1 MLFFN
6 EVGKNKSKNI
16 QLNILGMTALD
27 RILRSF
33 TIPVHFTDSSLHPF
47 SLAVIL
53 NDIGINQ
60 RRTILELG
68 SGISTLV
75 IAKYFDMYAPE
86 GKIYS
91 VEEDKGWLDVLHT
104 LLEKE
109 NLTSRVELIHAPVKT
124 ENNKRWY
131 DKDFISRFAANGVNL
146 DTLLVDGP
154 QAWRRGSRT
163 VRKNVPKEIFK
174 LLNENS
180 SVFLDDIDRYG
191 EKLAMIEWSRLHGL
205 RFSVLPSNTAFATK
219 GKKYNFSIL

>member
-6 EVGKNKSKNI
+6 TVGKNKARNI

-27 RILRSF
+27 RILQSF

-60 RRTILELG
+60 RRTVLELG

-75 IAKYFDMYAPE
+75 IAKYFALHAPE
-86 GKIYS
+86 GKVYS
-91 VEEDKGWLDVLHT
+91 VEEDEGWLAVLRT

-109 NLTSRVELIHAPVKT
+109 NLTDRVELIHAPVKT
-124 ENNKRWY
+124 DGNKKWY
-131 DKDFISRFAANGVNL
+131 DKNFIHALTTRGVKL
-146 DTLLVDGP
+146 DTILVDGP
-154 QAWRRGSRT
+154 QAWRKGSRT
-163 VRKNVPKEIFK
+163 VRKNVPKEIFN

-180 SVFLDDIDRYG
+180 SIFLDDVDRFG
-191 EKLAMIEWSRLHGL
+191 EKLAIMEWSGKYNLK
-205 RFSVLPSNTAFATK
+205 FSVLPSNTAYATK
-219 GKKYNFSIL
+219 GVKYNFSIL